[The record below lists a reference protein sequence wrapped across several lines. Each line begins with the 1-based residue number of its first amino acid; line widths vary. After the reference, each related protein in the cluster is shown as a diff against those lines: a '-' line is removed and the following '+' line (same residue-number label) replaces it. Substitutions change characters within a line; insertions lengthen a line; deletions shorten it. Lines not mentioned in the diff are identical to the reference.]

1 MASIK
6 VPSNVSSITFA
17 TSGVKTPNGSGI
29 ITGLTAAE
37 VNAISRQGS
46 NYQAPMLISTAS
58 NGDITFSLPTVITSI
73 TVDSV
78 VYNVTG
84 AVTPYGKVLS
94 AAIPAA
100 AGTIFKQGFI
110 LVTG

>member
-1 MASIK
+1 
-6 VPSNVSSITFA
+6 
-17 TSGVKTPNGSGI
+17 
-29 ITGLTAAE
+29 
-37 VNAISRQGS
+37 
-46 NYQAPMLISTAS
+46 MLISTAS

-73 TVDSV
+73 TVNSV
-78 VYNVTG
+78 VYNVNG